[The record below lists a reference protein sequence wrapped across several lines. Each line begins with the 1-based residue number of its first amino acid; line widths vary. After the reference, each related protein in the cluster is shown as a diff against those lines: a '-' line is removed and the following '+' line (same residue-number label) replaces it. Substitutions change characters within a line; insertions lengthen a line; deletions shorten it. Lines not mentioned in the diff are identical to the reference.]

1 MVLFVHGWM
10 WNRMGNVAGRVP
22 FKDADVDFLPAV
34 KALHDAGFHVL
45 LFDLVNH
52 GVSGSRQPITYG
64 QWEARDTTPTAL
76 WATPYCQPI
85 KAILAVQPTRAGD
98 FTARFAADQLGKL
111 GTTMVK
117 PIDWMY
123 AAMRAPR
130 PSKAD
135 PAIPARLL
143 TDTMVKYVQGTG
155 DPWGTM
161 QNVQDMVDA
170 SPRTLPQVKYPS
182 TGRYEGYRY
191 VNEQT
196 EDVAAFFR
204 EYL

>member
-1 MVLFVHGWM
+1 
-10 WNRMGNVAGRVP
+10 MGGN
-22 FKDADVDFLPAV
+22 
-34 KALHDAGFHVL
+34 
-45 LFDLVNH
+45 
-52 GVSGSRQPITYG
+52 
-64 QWEARDTTPTAL
+64 TAL
-76 WATPYCQPI
+76 WAAPYCQPI

-130 PSKAD
+130 PSRAD
-135 PAIPARLL
+135 PAVPARLL

-170 SPRTLPQVKYPS
+170 SPRTLPLVKYPS

-196 EDVAAFFR
+196 EDVAAFFQ